1 MDDVLSLNDFLKHF
15 TPQEQTIIVEM
26 VSNVIKCVNDEHPNI
41 QLSQNGALEII
52 LKTIR
57 WQDDP
62 KDYRPKWRT
71 ENERLDD

>member
-1 MDDVLSLNDFLKHF
+1 MDDVVSLNEFLKHF

-26 VSNVIKCVNDEHPNI
+26 VSNVIKCVKDEHPSI
-41 QLSQNGALEII
+41 PLSRNGALEII

-71 ENERLDD
+71 EDERLDD